1 MYYTGIHLDGLRKTM
16 KTLNQDSR
24 PPGNS
29 RIRSRSVHH
38 STTTLGSHVG
48 ICEHDLFQRDTPVR
62 NYCKAGE
69 MTNLFN
75 VQQWLS
81 AFIRLLIT
89 KTIHIIRRWF
99 KFDPECPLFLSWLGA
114 RDANVTKIFH
124 CFSFGCERV
133 LNFQASWMRNVYTC
147 WRKYLGKHI

>member
-1 MYYTGIHLDGLRKTM
+1 MIKWKGFCRKLSWPNFNVLYLHSPGLDGLRKTM

-29 RIRSRSVHH
+29 GIRSRIVHH

-48 ICEHDLFQRDTPVR
+48 ICEHDLFQRDVCVSRDTPVR
-62 NYCKAGE
+62 NYCRVGE

-75 VQQWLS
+75 VQQWLP

-89 KTIHIIRRWF
+89 KNIPIIRRWF
-99 KFDPECPLFLSWLGA
+99 KFDSTVPQLAGSP
-114 RDANVTKIFH
+114 
-124 CFSFGCERV
+124 
-133 LNFQASWMRNVYTC
+133 
-147 WRKYLGKHI
+147 